1 MPLFYDFV
9 AFLFVPIVA
18 WAQGNPLGPE
28 FRVNAYTTNPQ
39 FRPSVASDTVGNFVV
54 VWTSGTQDGSGF
66 GVFGQ
71 RYDSSG
77 TPLGPEFQ
85 VNTYTTN
92 SEYRASVATD
102 ITTGDFVVVWES
114 FGQDGSEWGV
124 FGQRYDVS
132 GTPLGPEFRVNTY
145 TTSYQLYPSVAR
157 GPSGNFVVVWHSVLQ
172 DGSSFGV
179 FGQRYAGSGAP
190 LGPEFQV
197 NTYVAYAQS
206 VPSVAADSAGN
217 FIVVWASGMQD
228 GSGSGIFGQRYASS
242 GAPLGPEF
250 RVNTYTTNT
259 QAYPFV
265 AADTATGNFVVV
277 WNSGVQVQD
286 GSAYGVFGQ
295 RFASSGAPLG
305 PEFRVNTYTTAYQYS
320 LRRRGLP
327 GNLVVV
333 WESSGQDGSSGGV
346 FGQRFASSGAP
357 LGPEFRVNTYT
368 TNDQRPPSVASDT
381 AGNFV
386 VVWSSYPD
394 GSEVGVYAQRYAS
407 SGSPS
412 GPEFRVNTYT
422 TYAQVDPSVGA
433 DSSGN
438 FVVVW
443 QSDTQDGSDYG
454 VYGQRYGQIVPVELM
469 RFSVE

>member
-1 MPLFYDFV
+1 MPLLFV
-9 AFLFVPIVA
+9 AFLLVPSIA

-28 FRVNAYTTNPQ
+28 FRVNTYTTNPQ

-71 RYDSSG
+71 RHDSSG
-77 TPLGPEFQ
+77 TPLGPEFR

-92 SEYRASVATD
+92 SEYRGSVAID
-102 ITTGDFVVVWES
+102 ITSGNFIVIWEA

-157 GPSGNFVVVWHSVLQ
+157 GPSGDFVVVWHSVLQ

-179 FGQRYAGSGAP
+179 FGQRYASSGAP

-197 NTYVAYAQS
+197 NTYGANAQS
-206 VPSVAADSAGN
+206 LPSVSADSSGN
-217 FIVVWASGMQD
+217 FVVVWASNTQD
-228 GSGSGIFGQRYASS
+228 GSSFGIFGQRYASA

-265 AADTATGNFVVV
+265 AADAATGNFVVV
-277 WNSGVQVQD
+277 WNSVQVED

-295 RFASSGAPLG
+295 RYASTGAPLG
-305 PEFRVNTYTTAYQYS
+305 PEFRVNTYTTDSQSVSSVAVDS
-320 LRRRGLP
+320 SGSF
-327 GNLVVV
+327 VVV
-333 WESSGQDGSSGGV
+333 WNSYTQDGSHFGV
-346 FGQRFASSGAP
+346 FGQRYDSTGAP

-368 TNDQRPPSVASDT
+368 TNAQSNPSVA
-381 AGNFV
+381 
-386 VVWSSYPD
+386 
-394 GSEVGVYAQRYAS
+394 
-407 SGSPS
+407 
-412 GPEFRVNTYT
+412 
-422 TYAQVDPSVGA
+422 A

-443 QSDTQDGSDYG
+443 NSYTQDGSFFG
-454 VYGQRYGQIVPVELM
+454 VFGQRYRMIVPVELM
-469 RFSVE
+469 HLGIE